1 MWLSQTPGFSGEWG
15 TDRKNKV
22 IFYYTEESGRTHD
35 PPELAGIA
43 KPATLELVPDL
54 APGQVSLALHLFR
67 RPLHVLPPL
76 PIHCPFPVTGQ
87 MPYFLQCH
95 NSTHTP
101 NQAGTTDLY
110 LILAEERWG
119 PWSPEQLA
127 EAILV
132 VLLEKA
138 SLEGPQPISIIHL
151 DRTVG
156 SITQN
161 VQGHHDIF
169 TLSSQST
176 NLYSA
181 HCKHKTCT

>member
-1 MWLSQTPGFSGEWG
+1 MILLPQPPGL
-15 TDRKNKV
+15 V
-22 IFYYTEESGRTHD
+22 
-35 PPELAGIA
+35 GIA
-43 KPATLELVPDL
+43 KPATLELVPDV

-67 RPLHVLPPL
+67 GPLHVLPPL
-76 PIHCPFPVTGQ
+76 PTHCPFPVAGQ

-95 NSTHTP
+95 NSSHSP

-110 LILAEERWG
+110 LILAEECWG

-151 DRTVG
+151 ERTVG
-156 SITQN
+156 SIMQN
-161 VQGHHDIF
+161 VQGHHDTF

-181 HCKHKTCT
+181 HCKRQKPAPGCAHPPAGKVMSKHTMI